1 MKQIWLRA
9 ETKQNERRTPII
21 PVHAGILVKNGH
33 NVFVEKSA
41 NRIFKD
47 SDYKNEGCSI
57 VEYNSWR
64 ESPTDAYIIGLKELP
79 QDNFPLRRRHLYFA
93 HAYEHQ
99 AGADELLLRYMN
111 GGGFL
116 FDFEHI
122 TDTMGSQ
129 LVTGGA
135 GYWAGVCAVAA
146 TLDIWLQ
153 KQSGVT
159 PPYKIPTHFDEYDSL
174 VNYIKIKWDN
184 KQCKQPKILILG
196 QNGYVGRGVRLL
208 LDELKVT
215 YSTAPRITR
224 DNLSYCEQMLDFD
237 IIFNCIKLNKE
248 TPVFLTNSMLKQ
260 NRQLSILA
268 DVSCEPLH
276 PNNPF
281 PIYSDVT
288 TFANPTHRIENNID
302 IMSIDNI
309 TTMLPRECS
318 YILSEQ
324 IFPYLC
330 YFLMAGDN
338 FKASPFERVVKAFN
352 NACQEVKVV

>member
-9 ETKQNERRTPII
+9 ETKQNERRSPII
-21 PVHAGILVKNGH
+21 PVHTGILVKNGYK
-33 NVFVEKSA
+33 VFVEKSA
-41 NRIFKD
+41 NRIFTD
-47 SDYKNEGCSI
+47 NEYENEGCI
-57 VEYNSWR
+57 LVENNSWR

-79 QDNFPLRRRHLYFA
+79 QDTFPLKRRHLYFA

-99 AGADELLLRYMN
+99 TGADELLSRYVT

-135 GYWAGVCAVAA
+135 GYWAGVCAAA
-146 TLDIWLQ
+146 ACLDIWLQ
-153 KQSGVT
+153 KQSDIT
-159 PPYKIPTHFDEYDSL
+159 PPYTIPTHFDEYKSL
-174 VNYIKIKWDN
+174 LNYIKVKY
-184 KQCKQPKILILG
+184 KEHAGPQPNILILG

-208 LDELKVT
+208 LDELNIAYT
-215 YSTAPRITR
+215 TAPRITKE
-224 DNLSYCEQMLDFD
+224 NISYCEQMLDFE
-237 IIFNCIKLNKE
+237 IIFNCIKLNNE

-260 NRQLSILA
+260 NRQLSIIA

-288 TFANPTHRIENNID
+288 TFANPTCRINNNID

-309 TTMLPRECS
+309 TTMLPKECS

-338 FKASPFERVVKAFN
+338 FKASPFERVVSAFN
-352 NACQEVKVV
+352 KACQEAETI